1 MPVSVNL
8 KRLSEIVSI
17 VFMELPVILDFTP
30 ITNNQIHILEYSK
43 HFSAADLKT
52 ATNESIDTLLKIVR
66 GLNDAEVAFLP
77 FDPEADDP
85 HAKPGEEKIG
95 WSIAHLVVHVTA
107 SSEEWATYSS
117 FLARGIPYPA
127 EPRLRHE
134 TDWKMVTTTAQCVQR
149 LEESR
154 RIRLGYLNAWPD
166 KPDLETKRE
175 LSPRFVERN
184 GQFNAAA
191 CFLYGL
197 KHELG
202 HYAQFRE
209 VARQAKA
216 ASLVSTAG
224 V

>member
-1 MPVSVNL
+1 VSFDFAPVENHEMTLLQFSQN
-8 KRLSEIVSI
+8 
-17 VFMELPVILDFTP
+17 FTV
-30 ITNNQIHILEYSK
+30 E
-43 HFSAADLKT
+43 DLRA
-52 ATNESIDTLLKIVR
+52 ATNESIDTLLKIVS
-66 GLNDAEVAFLP
+66 GLNDDQVAFLP
-77 FDPEADDP
+77 YDPEANDP
-85 HAKPGEEKIG
+85 YAKPGEEKIG

-134 TDWKMVTTTAQCVQR
+134 TEWKTVTTTAQCIQR

-154 RIRLGYLNAWPD
+154 RIRLSYFNAWPD
-166 KPDLETKRE
+166 QPDLETKRE
-175 LSPRFVERN
+175 MSPRFIERN
-184 GQFNAAA
+184 GQVNASA
-191 CFLYGL
+191 CVLYGL

-209 VARQAKA
+209 VARQARVA
-216 ASLVSTAG
+216 FQTSTAS

>member
-1 MPVSVNL
+1 MS
-8 KRLSEIVSI
+8 
-17 VFMELPVILDFTP
+17 FDFTP
-30 ITNNQIHILEYSK
+30 VENHEMTMLQ
-43 HFSAADLKT
+43 FSENFTVEDLRA
-52 ATNESIDTLLKIVR
+52 ATNESIDTLLKIVQ
-66 GLNDAEVAFLP
+66 GLNDTQVAFLP

-127 EPRLRHE
+127 EPRLRYE
-134 TDWKMVTTTAQCVQR
+134 TEWTTVTTTAQCIQR

-154 RIRLGYLNAWPD
+154 RIRLSYLNAWPD
-166 KPDLETKRE
+166 QPNLEIKRD
-175 LSPRFVERN
+175 LSPRFIERY
-184 GQFNAAA
+184 GQFNAAV
-191 CFLYGL
+191 CFLFGL

-216 ASLVSTAG
+216 ASLTVPAG

>member
-1 MPVSVNL
+1 MSFDFAPVENHEMSLLQFAQN
-8 KRLSEIVSI
+8 
-17 VFMELPVILDFTP
+17 FTVD
-30 ITNNQIHILEYSK
+30 
-43 HFSAADLKT
+43 DLRA
-52 ATNESIDTLLKIVR
+52 ATNESIDTLLKIVS
-66 GLNDAEVAFLP
+66 GLNDDQVAFLP
-77 FDPEADDP
+77 YDPEANDP
-85 HAKPGEEKIG
+85 YAKPGEEKIG

-134 TDWKMVTTTAQCVQR
+134 TEWKTVTTTAQCIQR

-154 RIRLGYLNAWPD
+154 RIRLSYLSAWPD
-166 KPDLETKRE
+166 NPDLETKRE
-175 LSPRFVERN
+175 LSPRFIERF

-191 CFLYGL
+191 CFLFGL

-209 VARQAKA
+209 VARQAKV
-216 ASLVSTAG
+216 ASQVSTAG

>member
-1 MPVSVNL
+1 M
-8 KRLSEIVSI
+8 
-17 VFMELPVILDFTP
+17 ILDFAP
-30 ITNNQIHILEYSK
+30 VIDNQMNMLEFSK
-43 HFSAADLKT
+43 HFSVDDLKA
-52 ATNESIDTLLKIVR
+52 ATNESIDTLIKIVR
-66 GLNDAEVAFLP
+66 GLNDAQVVFLP

-134 TDWKMVTTTAQCVQR
+134 TEWKTVTSVAQSVQR

-154 RIRLGYLNAWPD
+154 RIRLGYLAAWPD
-166 KPDLETKRE
+166 VPDLETKRE
-175 LSPRFVERN
+175 LSPRFIERN

-216 ASLVSTAG
+216 AFQVSTAG

>member
-1 MPVSVNL
+1 MS
-8 KRLSEIVSI
+8 
-17 VFMELPVILDFTP
+17 LDFTP
-30 ITNNQIHILEYSK
+30 VDNHELTMLQFAE
-43 HFSAADLKT
+43 HFTVEDLRN

-66 GLNDAEVAFLP
+66 GLNDAQVAFLP
-77 FDPEADDP
+77 VDPEADDP
-85 HAKPGEEKIG
+85 YARPGEEKIG

-117 FLARGIPYPA
+117 FLARGIPYSA

-134 TDWKMVTTTAQCVQR
+134 TEWKSVTTTAQCVQR

-166 KPDLETKRE
+166 QPNLEIKRE
-175 LSPRFVERN
+175 LSPRFIERY
-184 GQFNAAA
+184 GQFNAAV
-191 CFLYGL
+191 CFLFGL
-197 KHELG
+197 KHELD

-209 VARQAKA
+209 VARQSKA
-216 ASLVSTAG
+216 ASEVATAG

>member
-1 MPVSVNL
+1 MS
-8 KRLSEIVSI
+8 
-17 VFMELPVILDFTP
+17 FDFTP
-30 ITNNQIHILEYSK
+30 VENHEMTLLQFSE
-43 HFSAADLKT
+43 HFSVDDLRA
-52 ATNESIDTLLKIVR
+52 ATNESIDALLKIVR
-66 GLNDAEVAFLP
+66 GLDDAQVVFLP
-77 FDPEADDP
+77 YDPEADDP
-85 HAKPGEEKIG
+85 HAKPGEETIG

-127 EPRLRHE
+127 EPRLRYE
-134 TDWKMVTTTAQCVQR
+134 TEWKSVTSTAQCVQR

-154 RIRLGYLNAWPD
+154 RIRLGYLAAWPD
-166 KPDLETKRE
+166 VPDLNTKRE
-175 LSPRFVERN
+175 LSPRFIERN

-191 CFLYGL
+191 CFLFGL
-197 KHELG
+197 KHEMA

-216 ASLVSTAG
+216 ASQVSSAS

>member
-1 MPVSVNL
+1 VS
-8 KRLSEIVSI
+8 
-17 VFMELPVILDFTP
+17 FDFTP
-30 ITNNQIHILEYSK
+30 VENHEMTMLQFAEN
-43 HFSAADLKT
+43 FTVDDLRT

-66 GLNDAEVAFLP
+66 ALNDAQVAFLP

-117 FLARGIPYPA
+117 FLARGIPYPS

-134 TDWKMVTTTAQCVQR
+134 TEWKTVTTTAQCVQR

-166 KPDLETKRE
+166 MPDLETKRD
-175 LSPRFVERN
+175 LSPRFIERN
-184 GQFNAAA
+184 GQFNAPA

-216 ASLVSTAG
+216 VSQVSAAG

>member
-1 MPVSVNL
+1 M
-8 KRLSEIVSI
+8 
-17 VFMELPVILDFTP
+17 ILDFTP
-30 ITNNQIHILEYSK
+30 VTDNQMKMLEYSNL
-43 HFSAADLKT
+43 FSVDDLKA

-66 GLNDAEVAFLP
+66 GLSDTQVTFLP
-77 FDPEADDP
+77 YDPEADDP
-85 HAKPGEEKIG
+85 YAKPGEEKIG

-134 TDWKMVTTTAQCVQR
+134 TEWKTVTTTAQCIQR

-154 RIRLGYLNAWPD
+154 RIRLSYLSAWPD
-166 KPDLETKRE
+166 NPDLETKRE
-175 LSPRFVERN
+175 LSPRFIERN
-184 GQFNAAA
+184 GQMNAAA
-191 CFLYGL
+191 CFLFGL

-209 VARQAKA
+209 VARQAKVA
-216 ASLVSTAG
+216 FQASTAS

>member
-1 MPVSVNL
+1 ML
-8 KRLSEIVSI
+8 QFSEH
-17 VFMELPVILDFTP
+17 FTV
-30 ITNNQIHILEYSK
+30 E
-43 HFSAADLKT
+43 DLRV

-66 GLNDAEVAFLP
+66 GLNDTQVAFLP
-77 FDPEADDP
+77 VDPEADDP
-85 HAKPGEEKIG
+85 YAKPGEEKIG

-134 TDWKMVTTTAQCVQR
+134 TEWKTVMTTAQCIQR

-154 RIRLGYLNAWPD
+154 RIRLGYLAAWPD
-166 KPDLETKRE
+166 QPNLEIKRE
-175 LSPRFVERN
+175 LSPRFIERY
-184 GQFNAAA
+184 GQFNATV
-191 CFLYGL
+191 CFLFGL

-216 ASLVSTAG
+216 ASEIATAR

>member
-1 MPVSVNL
+1 MP
-8 KRLSEIVSI
+8 
-17 VFMELPVILDFTP
+17 LDFT
-30 ITNNQIHILEYSK
+30 TVDNHELSLLEFSQ
-43 HFSAADLKT
+43 HFTVDDLRD

-66 GLNDAEVAFLP
+66 GLDDTQVAFLP
-77 FDPEADDP
+77 YDPEADDP
-85 HAKPGEEKIG
+85 YAKPGEEKIG

-107 SSEEWATYSS
+107 SSEEWATYSGI
-117 FLARGIPYPA
+117 LARGLSYPA
-127 EPRLRHE
+127 EPRLRYE
-134 TDWKMVTTTAQCVQR
+134 TEWTTVTTTAQCIQR

-154 RIRLGYLNAWPD
+154 RIRLGYLAVWPD
-166 KPDLETKRE
+166 TPNLEMKRE
-175 LSPRFVERN
+175 LSPRFIERF

-191 CFLYGL
+191 CFLFGL

-216 ASLVSTAG
+216 ASQAATAG

>member
-1 MPVSVNL
+1 VS
-8 KRLSEIVSI
+8 
-17 VFMELPVILDFTP
+17 LDFAPVDNHELTML
-30 ITNNQIHILEYSK
+30 QFAE
-43 HFSAADLKT
+43 HFTVEDLRN

-66 GLNDAEVAFLP
+66 GLNDAQVAFLP
-77 FDPEADDP
+77 VDPEADDP
-85 HAKPGEEKIG
+85 YAKPGEEKIG

-134 TDWKMVTTTAQCVQR
+134 TEWKTVTTTAQCVQR

-154 RIRLGYLNAWPD
+154 RIRLGYLSAWPD
-166 KPDLETKRE
+166 VPNLEIKRDLSE
-175 LSPRFVERN
+175 RFIEKF
-184 GQFNAAA
+184 GQFNAAV
-191 CFLYGL
+191 CFLFGL

-209 VARQAKA
+209 VARQAKIASQVSA
-216 ASLVSTAG
+216 ASV
-224 V
+224 

>member
-1 MPVSVNL
+1 MSFDFAPVENHEMTLLQFSQN
-8 KRLSEIVSI
+8 
-17 VFMELPVILDFTP
+17 FTVD
-30 ITNNQIHILEYSK
+30 
-43 HFSAADLKT
+43 DLRT
-52 ATNESIDTLLKIVR
+52 ATNESIDTLLKIVS
-66 GLNDAEVAFLP
+66 GLNDDQVAFLP
-77 FDPEADDP
+77 YDPDANDP
-85 HAKPGEEKIG
+85 YAKPGEEKIG

-134 TDWKMVTTTAQCVQR
+134 TEWKTVTTTAQCIQR

-154 RIRLGYLNAWPD
+154 RIRLSYLSAWPD
-166 KPDLETKRE
+166 NPDLETKRE
-175 LSPRFVERN
+175 LSPRFIERF
-184 GQFNAAA
+184 GQFNAVA
-191 CFLYGL
+191 CFLFGL

-209 VARQAKA
+209 VARQARVA
-216 ASLVSTAG
+216 FQASTAS

>member
-1 MPVSVNL
+1 MS
-8 KRLSEIVSI
+8 
-17 VFMELPVILDFTP
+17 LDFTP
-30 ITNNQIHILEYSK
+30 VDNRELTMLQFAENFTVE
-43 HFSAADLKT
+43 DLRF

-66 GLNDAEVAFLP
+66 SLNDTQTTFLP
-77 FDPEADDP
+77 VDPEADDP
-85 HAKPGEEKIG
+85 YAKPGEEKIG

-134 TDWKMVTTTAQCVQR
+134 IEWKTVTTTAQCVQR

-154 RIRLGYLNAWPD
+154 RIRLGYLAAWPD
-166 KPDLETKRE
+166 QPNLEIKRE
-175 LSPRFVERN
+175 LSPKFIERF
-184 GQFNAAA
+184 GQFNAAV
-191 CFLYGL
+191 CFLFGL

-216 ASLVSTAG
+216 ASEVATAG

>member
-1 MPVSVNL
+1 M
-8 KRLSEIVSI
+8 
-17 VFMELPVILDFTP
+17 ILDFTP
-30 ITNNQIHILEYSK
+30 VTDNQMKMLEYSNL
-43 HFSAADLKT
+43 FSVDDLKA

-66 GLNDAEVAFLP
+66 SLSDIQVTFLP
-77 FDPEADDP
+77 YDPEADDP
-85 HAKPGEEKIG
+85 YAKPGEEKIG

-117 FLARGIPYPA
+117 FLARGISYPA

-134 TDWKMVTTTAQCVQR
+134 TEWKTVTTTAQCIQR

-154 RIRLGYLNAWPD
+154 RIRLSYLSAWPD
-166 KPDLETKRE
+166 NPDLETKRE
-175 LSPRFVERN
+175 LSPRFIERF

-191 CFLYGL
+191 CFLFGL

-209 VARQAKA
+209 VARQAKV
-216 ASLVSTAG
+216 ASQVSTAG